1 MFGIEWLK
9 PAVLFGSIIFA
20 VIGVIV
26 LWACFVILDK
36 LTPQR
41 LWVEISEK
49 GNLALA
55 IFLGAVAIAI
65 GQIIAAAI
73 HG

>member
-20 VIGVIV
+20 VIGVLV
-26 LWACFVILDK
+26 LWVCFVILDK

-41 LWVEISEK
+41 LWEEISEK

-55 IFLGAVAIAI
+55 IFLGAAAIAI

>member
-9 PAVLFGSIIFA
+9 PAVFFGSILFA
-20 VIGVIV
+20 IIGVIV
-26 LWACFVILDK
+26 LWLCFVIVDK
-36 LTPQR
+36 LTPQK
-41 LWVEISEK
+41 LWEEISEK

-55 IFLGAVAIAI
+55 IFMGAAAIAI